1 LDRTVSSSRTRS
13 LEVLAPVLFVL
24 LWSTG
29 YVGAKFGLPYA
40 EPFTFLSIRLLLAML
55 ALVLLALVLRER
67 FPTLTQVFH
76 AAIAGLLLHAGY
88 LGGVFFGIKL
98 GVPAGLSAIIV
109 NLQPVLTSSLAAR
122 ALGEHVSARQWFGLA
137 CGFVGVMFAI
147 AEKMSGFDQVQPLGV
162 IACIVALL
170 SSTVGTVYQKRFG
183 SSTPLITGTLLQ
195 YLASSIVFVIIAFTL
210 ETRVVQWTTPF
221 VLTLAWFVGPISLG
235 AILLLLWMIRHGS
248 ASRVSSLF
256 YLVPPLTAL
265 EAYFL
270 FGERLGWTAFVGLV
284 LTMIGVALIVGR
296 TEKPLEPA

>member
-1 LDRTVSSSRTRS
+1 MF
-13 LEVLAPVLFVL
+13 AL
-24 LWSTG
+24 L
-29 YVGAKFGLPYA
+29 
-40 EPFTFLSIRLLLAML
+40 ML
-55 ALVLLALVLRER
+55 ALILRER
-67 FPTLTQVFH
+67 FPSLTQAFH

-98 GVPAGLSAIIV
+98 GLPAGLSAVIV

-122 ALGEHVSARQWFGLA
+122 ALGEQVGARQWLGLA

-147 AEKMSGFDQVQPLGV
+147 AEKLTGFDQVQPLAV
-162 IACIVALL
+162 IACVIALL

-183 SSTPLITGTLLQ
+183 SSTPLINGTLLQ
-195 YLASSIVFVIIAFTL
+195 YAASSIVFGIIALTF

-235 AILLLLWMIRHGS
+235 AILLLLWMIRDGTVT
-248 ASRVSSLF
+248 RVSSLF
-256 YLVPPLTAL
+256 YLVPPLTVL

-270 FGERLGWTAFVGLV
+270 FGERLGWTALVGLA

-296 TEKPLEPA
+296 NDKPFEAV

>member
-1 LDRTVSSSRTRS
+1 MIRAQTPGLAVF
-13 LEVLAPVLFVL
+13 APVLFVL

-55 ALVLLALVLRER
+55 ALFALAVILRER
-67 FPTLTQVFH
+67 LPDRAQAFH
-76 AAIAGLLLHAGY
+76 ATIAGLLLHAGY

-122 ALGEHVSARQWFGLA
+122 ALGEDVGARQWLGFA

-147 AEKMSGFDQVQPLGV
+147 AEKMTGFNQVPAPAV
-162 IACIVALL
+162 IVCVVALL

-183 SSTPLITGTLLQ
+183 SSTPLITGTLVQ
-195 YLASSIVFVIIAFTL
+195 YLASSVVFVTIAFTF
-210 ETRVVQWTTPF
+210 ETRIVQWTTPF

-248 ASRVSSLF
+248 ATRVSSLF

-270 FGERLGWTAFVGLV
+270 FGERLGWTALVGLI
-284 LTMIGVALIVGR
+284 LTMIAVALIVGR
-296 TEKPLEPA
+296 NEKPLEPT

>member
-1 LDRTVSSSRTRS
+1 LERTVTTESPKLT
-13 LEVLAPVLFVL
+13 LLAPVLFVL

-55 ALVLLALVLRER
+55 ALLLLAVILRER
-67 FPTLTQVFH
+67 FLNPTQVFH

-122 ALGEHVSARQWFGLA
+122 ALGEQVGARQWLGLA

-147 AEKMSGFDQVQPLGV
+147 AEKLTGNNQVQSLGV
-162 IACIVALL
+162 IACVVALL
-170 SSTVGTVYQKRFG
+170 SSTIGTVYQKRFG
-183 SSTPLITGTLLQ
+183 SSTPLITGTLVQ
-195 YLASSIVFVIIAFTL
+195 YLASSIIFVIIAFSF
-210 ETRVVQWTTPF
+210 ESRVVQWTTPF

-248 ASRVSSLF
+248 ATRVSSLF

-270 FGERLGWTAFVGLV
+270 FGERLGWTAFVGLI

-296 TEKPLEPA
+296 NEKPLEPA

>member
-1 LDRTVSSSRTRS
+1 LERTVNSRAS
-13 LEVLAPVLFVL
+13 KLAVFAPVLFVL

-40 EPFTFLSIRLLLAML
+40 EPFTFLSIRLLLAMFVL
-55 ALVLLALVLRER
+55 LLLALILRER
-67 FPTLTQVFH
+67 FPNMTQAFH
-76 AAIAGLLLHAGY
+76 AVIAGLLLHAGY
-88 LGGVFFGIKL
+88 LGGVFLGIKL

-122 ALGEHVSARQWFGLA
+122 ALGEHVSARQWLGLA

-147 AEKMSGFDQVQPLGV
+147 AEKMTGFDQVQPLG
-162 IACIVALL
+162 ILACVVALL
-170 SSTVGTVYQKRFG
+170 SSTVGTVYQKCFG
-183 SSTPLITGTLLQ
+183 SSTPLITGTLVQ
-195 YLASSIVFVIIAFTL
+195 YVASSIVFVIVAFSF
-210 ETRVVQWTTPF
+210 EARVVQWTTPF

-248 ASRVSSLF
+248 AARVSSLF

-296 TEKPLEPA
+296 SEKPLEPA

>member
-1 LDRTVSSSRTRS
+1 MTHSKTRGANG
-13 LEVLAPVLFVL
+13 LMVAPVLFVL

-40 EPFTFLSIRLLLAML
+40 EPFTFLWLRLLMAMVALLVL
-55 ALVLLALVLRER
+55 ALILRER
-67 FPTLTQVFH
+67 FPDRAQAFH
-76 AAIAGLLLHAGY
+76 ATIAGLLLHAGY

-122 ALGEHVSARQWFGLA
+122 ALGEHVAARQWLGLA
-137 CGFVGVMFAI
+137 CGFLGVMFAV
-147 AEKMSGFDQVQPLGV
+147 AEKITGFNQVPALGV
-162 IACIVALL
+162 IACVVALL
-170 SSTVGTVYQKRFG
+170 SSTIGTVYQKRFG
-183 SSTPLITGTLLQ
+183 SSTPLITGTLVQ
-195 YLASSIVFVIIAFTL
+195 YFASSIVFLIIAFAF

-248 ASRVSSLF
+248 AAHVSSLF

-270 FGERLGWTAFVGLV
+270 FGERLGWTALAGLA

-296 TEKPLEPA
+296 NEKPLEPA

>member
-1 LDRTVSSSRTRS
+1 VIRAKPLR
-13 LEVLAPVLFVL
+13 LEVFAPVLFVL

-40 EPFTFLSIRLLLAML
+40 EPFTFLSIRLCLAML
-55 ALVLLALVLRER
+55 ALFALALILRER
-67 FPTLTQVFH
+67 FPNWTQAFH

-122 ALGEHVSARQWFGLA
+122 ALGEHVSARQWLGLV
-137 CGFVGVMFAI
+137 CGFVGVIFAI
-147 AEKMSGFDQVQPLGV
+147 AEKLAGFDQVQPLGV
-162 IACIVALL
+162 IACVIALL
-170 SSTVGTVYQKRFG
+170 SSTIGTVYQKRFG
-183 SSTPLITGTLLQ
+183 SSMPLISGTLVQ
-195 YLASSIVFVIIAFTL
+195 YAASSIVFLVIAFGF

-235 AILLLLWMIRHGS
+235 AILLLLWMIRQGS
-248 ASRVSSLF
+248 AARVSSLF

-270 FGERLGWTAFVGLV
+270 FAERLGWTAFAGLL
-284 LTMIGVALIVGR
+284 LTMIGVALIVSQA
-296 TEKPLEPA
+296 KPLEPA

>member
-1 LDRTVSSSRTRS
+1 MTRSRTPS
-13 LEVLAPVLFVL
+13 LEVFAPVLFVL

-29 YVGAKFGLPYA
+29 YIGAKFGLPYA
-40 EPFTFLSIRLLLAML
+40 EPFTFLSIRLLLAMF
-55 ALVLLALVLRER
+55 ALLLLALILRER
-67 FPTLTQVFH
+67 LPSMTQAFH
-76 AAIAGLLLHAGY
+76 AVIAGLLLHAGY

-122 ALGEHVSARQWFGLA
+122 ALGEQVAARQWLGLA
-137 CGFVGVMFAI
+137 CGFIGVLFAI
-147 AEKMSGFDQVQPLGV
+147 AEKMTGFDQVQPLGAIV
-162 IACIVALL
+162 CIVALL

-183 SSTPLITGTLLQ
+183 SSTPLITGTLVQ
-195 YLASSIVFVIIAFTL
+195 YVASSIVFVIIAFAF

-248 ASRVSSLF
+248 AARVSGLF

-284 LTMIGVALIVGR
+284 LTMIGVALMVGR
-296 TEKPLEPA
+296 NEKTLEPA

>member
-1 LDRTVSSSRTRS
+1 MKTGAPKLAVF
-13 LEVLAPVLFVL
+13 APVLFVL

-40 EPFTFLSIRLLLAML
+40 EPFTFLSIRLLLAMVGL
-55 ALVLLALVLRER
+55 LLLALILREQ
-67 FPTLTQVFH
+67 FPNSTQAFH

-122 ALGEHVSARQWFGLA
+122 ALGEHVGARQWLGLA
-137 CGFVGVMFAI
+137 CGFVGVLFAI
-147 AEKMSGFDQVQPLGV
+147 TEKLTGFDQVQPLGV
-162 IACIVALL
+162 IACVVALL

-183 SSTPLITGTLLQ
+183 SSTPLITGTFLQ
-195 YLASSIVFVIIAFTL
+195 YVASSIVFVIIAFSF
-210 ETRVVQWTTPF
+210 ETRAVQWTTPF

-248 ASRVSSLF
+248 ATRVSSLF

-270 FGERLGWTAFVGLV
+270 FGERLGWTA
-284 LTMIGVALIVGR
+284 LIVGCN
-296 TEKPLEPA
+296 EKPLEPA

>member
-1 LDRTVSSSRTRS
+1 
-13 LEVLAPVLFVL
+13 LERIVTTDMPKLAVFAPVLFVL

-40 EPFTFLSIRLLLAML
+40 EPFTFLSIRLFVAMFALLIL
-55 ALVLLALVLRER
+55 ALLLRER
-67 FPTLTQVFH
+67 FPNRVQAFH

-88 LGGVFFGIKL
+88 LGGLFFGIKH

-109 NLQPVLTSSLAAR
+109 NLQPVLASSLAAR
-122 ALGEHVSARQWFGLA
+122 ALRERVTARQWLGLA
-137 CGFVGVMFAI
+137 CGFLGVTFAI
-147 AEKMSGFDQVQPLGV
+147 AEKLTGLDQVQPLGV
-162 IACIVALL
+162 IACVIALI

-183 SSTPLITGTLLQ
+183 SSTPLITGMLVQ
-195 YLASSIVFVIIAFTL
+195 YFASSIIFVIFAFAF

-248 ASRVSSLF
+248 AAHVSSLF

-270 FGERLGWTAFVGLV
+270 FGERLGWTAFVGLI

-296 TEKPLEPA
+296 NEKPLEPA

>member
-1 LDRTVSSSRTRS
+1 MIHAQTPGLAVI
-13 LEVLAPVLFVL
+13 APVLFVL

-55 ALVLLALVLRER
+55 ALFALAVILREHLPNR
-67 FPTLTQVFH
+67 MQTFH

-122 ALGEHVSARQWFGLA
+122 ALGEDVGARQWLGLA

-147 AEKMSGFDQVQPLGV
+147 AEKMTGFDQVQAPAV
-162 IACIVALL
+162 IACLVALL

-183 SSTPLITGTLLQ
+183 SSTPLITGTLVQ
-195 YLASSIVFVIIAFTL
+195 YLASSVVFVTIAFAF
-210 ETRVVQWTTPF
+210 ETRIVQWTTPF

-248 ASRVSSLF
+248 TTRVSSLF

-270 FGERLGWTAFVGLV
+270 FGERLGWTAFVGLI
-284 LTMIGVALIVGR
+284 LTMIAVALIVGR
-296 TEKPLEPA
+296 NEKPLEPT

>member
-1 LDRTVSSSRTRS
+1 MNNLTVFT
-13 LEVLAPVLFVL
+13 PVLFVL

-40 EPFTFLSIRLLLAML
+40 EPFTFLSIRLLLAIF
-55 ALVLLALVLRER
+55 ALSMMALILRER
-67 FPTLTQVFH
+67 FPNRAQAIH
-76 AAIAGLLLHAGY
+76 AASAGLLLHAGY
-88 LGGVFFGIKL
+88 LGGLFFGIKL

-147 AEKMSGFDQVQPLGV
+147 AEKMTGFGQVQPLGV

-170 SSTVGTVYQKRFG
+170 SSTIGTVYQKRFG
-183 SSTPLITGTLLQ
+183 SSTPLITGTLVQ
-195 YLASSIVFVIIAFTL
+195 YLASSIVFLIVAFAF
-210 ETRVVQWTTPF
+210 ETRIVQWTTPF

-248 ASRVSSLF
+248 AASVSSLF

-270 FGERLGWTAFVGLV
+270 FGERLGWTALIGLA
-284 LTMIGVALIVGR
+284 LTMIGVALIVSR
-296 TEKPLEPA
+296 NQKELEAA